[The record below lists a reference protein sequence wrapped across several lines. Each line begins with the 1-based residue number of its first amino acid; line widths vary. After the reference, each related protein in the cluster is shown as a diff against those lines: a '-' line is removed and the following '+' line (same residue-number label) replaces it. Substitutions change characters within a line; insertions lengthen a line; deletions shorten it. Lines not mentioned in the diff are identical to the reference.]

1 MNLQKKR
8 LWIQHT
14 RQREFFKIIH
24 QLFFCYFSLS
34 HFLCFLVIV
43 PLHAHQLASIPLV
56 LSFLPTALAMSH
68 PLSFLWVLLLP
79 VTHSRPD
86 KLCNSNCAL
95 FFPSSLAPPRA
106 NSSHSTQP
114 SITTPSS
121 FFFFLKLISSFMPLP
136 YTQSKH
142 SLPLHVNYVSP
153 PTFLFQNKPKMLQSP
168 SVP

>member
-1 MNLQKKR
+1 MIQDSLVRQHKSLSCMNLQKKR

-14 RQREFFKIIH
+14 RQRGFFKIIH

-121 FFFFLKLISSFMPLP
+121 FFFPQVNIFFHAITIHTEQ
-136 YTQSKH
+136 TQ
-142 SLPLHVNYVSP
+142 P
-153 PTFLFQNKPKMLQSP
+153 PTSC
-168 SVP
+168 